1 MSAAGTWTLTMQT
14 PIGERKATL
23 TLAVAG
29 AALTGQLSAEG
40 GNAVDIY
47 EGKLAGADASW
58 KADIKNPMPLTL
70 EFAGTVN
77 GEGAL
82 EVESTRPAGDTTLA
96 HIIRLV
102 GEAHTQRAPVEQWVD
117 RFARVYTPAVF
128 ALAVLVALVPPLVAG
143 GWADWVYRALV
154 LLVIACP
161 CALVI

>member
-14 PIGERKATL
+14 PIGERKAML

-77 GEGAL
+77 GDAMSGTVNAA
-82 EVESTRPAGDTTLA
+82 VGSWPFSGTRSA
-96 HIIRLV
+96 
-102 GEAHTQRAPVEQWVD
+102 
-117 RFARVYTPAVF
+117 
-128 ALAVLVALVPPLVAG
+128 
-143 GWADWVYRALV
+143 
-154 LLVIACP
+154 
-161 CALVI
+161 